1 MTINLFL
8 SIVGLFI
15 SLSSIMISF
24 LTFRNKMKNEVR
36 SEGKNEAIII
46 SEIGYI
52 KACLDRLEKNISMID
67 ERNHDFFERLTKTE
81 VLVSTMKKSINK

>member
-8 SIVGLFI
+8 SLVGLFI

-24 LTFRNKMKNEVR
+24 LTFRNKMKNDVR

>member
-8 SIVGLFI
+8 SIFGLFI

-24 LTFRNKMKNEVR
+24 LTFRNKMKNDVR

>member
-24 LTFRNKMKNEVR
+24 LTFRNKMKNDVR